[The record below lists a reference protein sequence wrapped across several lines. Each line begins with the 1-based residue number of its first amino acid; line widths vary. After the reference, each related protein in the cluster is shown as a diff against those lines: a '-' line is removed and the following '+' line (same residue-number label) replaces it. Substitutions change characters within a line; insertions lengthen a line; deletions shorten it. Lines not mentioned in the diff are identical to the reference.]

1 MYRDV
6 LRFLRNVFERGKQY
20 TKSRSQIKK
29 EEKIMSF
36 FISLSINL
44 KFLENY
50 ISFQSRNIAKGHL
63 GMAYICFREG
73 EIISKV
79 MKSNR
84 ARVWEFALKTLFLS
98 LNMNFSVLVN

>member
-20 TKSRSQIKK
+20 TKSGSQIKK

-36 FISLSINL
+36 FINLSINL
-44 KFLENY
+44 KFLEKC
-50 ISFQSRNIAKGHL
+50 ISFHSKNIAKGHV
-63 GMAYICFREG
+63 GMAYMCFREG
-73 EIISKV
+73 EIKNNV
-79 MKSNR
+79 MKSSR
-84 ARVWEFALKTLFLS
+84 ARVVFS